1 MLNADNKRLLNNN
14 GSLNDKNIKDKISSI
29 LEQDKFSIPSDGAYQ
44 LVLPIA
50 ALILF
55 GIIFLINSLFIKN
68 QKFSFYILL
77 LIIGIIMLL
86 CVIVI
91 PLIFYSNKLIKE
103 NQNKIESLEDCFRNE
118 CNDAFKQ
125 SKLNEIDSINTYCF
139 DCLKIQEGNVLNAYN
154 LFSYE
159 QILKIEERV
168 GNSEGK
174 NRAVFSYST
183 YRDDGEDVGIAEA
196 EAIVQANKRKGVKY
210 YEIFYSDQEGADID
224 GDENEIFINLSK
236 VLGKDEIEK
245 CLDYRF
251 YKDSRFDIMIYQW
264 DDDDIEGYFCLNFPL
279 VKECDHVTSCP
290 LVCTLANA
298 NRTSKVFYK
307 KMVPSVTLGLH
318 QRLKKLVEYG
328 TK

>member
-224 GDENEIFINLSK
+224 GDEI
-236 VLGKDEIEK
+236 KDKITIK
-245 CLDYRF
+245 YDIDIDTSTF
-251 YKDSRFDIMIYQW
+251 NNFDIKLLFFLKYGLTKKVKLIMTPIIYL
-264 DDDDIEGYFCLNFPL
+264 DIPVLNVAAGGREITLSGNLEL
-279 VKECDHVTSCP
+279 VQKSPIHSTTITSQMY
-290 LVCTLANA
+290 
-298 NRTSKVFYK
+298 YK
-307 KMVPSVTLGLH
+307 KQPF
-318 QRLKKLVEYG
+318 
-328 TK
+328 